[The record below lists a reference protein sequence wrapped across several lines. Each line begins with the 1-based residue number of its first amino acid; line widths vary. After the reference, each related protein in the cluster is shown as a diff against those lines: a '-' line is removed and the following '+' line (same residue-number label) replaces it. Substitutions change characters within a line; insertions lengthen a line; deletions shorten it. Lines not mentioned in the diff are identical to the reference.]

1 VLRQLATIYLG
12 ELNRHQNQ
20 CCPQQDNAY
29 PTQIRNP
36 EKRRSRATPR
46 VQAAKAYTQQQCR
59 DGKAANPKHPCDT
72 VPNVMS
78 DIKDGSH
85 SLAKARNDQ
94 KPQTD
99 FPGFGFHL

>member
-1 VLRQLATIYLG
+1 MLRQLTAVYLD

-29 PTQIRNP
+29 PTQVRNP
-36 EKRRSRATPR
+36 EEQRSRATPR
-46 VQAAKAYTQQQCR
+46 LDAAKADTQQHCR

-78 DIKDGSH
+78 DVKDGSH
-85 SLAKARNDQ
+85 SLAYTSNDQ

-99 FPGFGFHL
+99 LPGSGFHL